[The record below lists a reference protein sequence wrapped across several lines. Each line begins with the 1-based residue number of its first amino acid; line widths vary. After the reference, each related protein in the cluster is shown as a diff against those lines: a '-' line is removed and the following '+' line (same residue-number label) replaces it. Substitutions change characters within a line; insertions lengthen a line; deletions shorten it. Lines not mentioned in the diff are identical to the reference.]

1 PSLSPP
7 SSSHDTATPDTHT
20 LSLHDALPILHT
32 CSRPHLARHDELR
45 NGRLPFT
52 HVATTACHTDPISS
66 EPTARRR
73 PLRRNRPPDQSRNSP
88 AHPRNS
94 PAQSRNGPAQSS
106 GATCTSW
113 AARPAAPPSRAVSTQ
128 MPSACTATVCSTCAA
143 REPSALTTVQS
154 SSSVLVASPPRVS
167 IGSTATHR

>member
-73 PLRRNRPPDQSRNSP
+73 PLRRNRPPDQSRNGP
-88 AHPRNS
+88 AHPRNGPAHPRNGPAHPRNAPAHARNH
-94 PAQSRNGPAQSS
+94 PAQSRNAPAHSS
-106 GATCTSW
+106 GATGTSW
-113 AARPAAPPSRAVSTQ
+113 AASHAAPPSL
-128 MPSACTATVCSTCAA
+128 P
-143 REPSALTTVQS
+143 
-154 SSSVLVASPPRVS
+154 
-167 IGSTATHR
+167 